1 MQEGFAAPE
10 DEEIDE
16 QAHLDQ
22 DEYWVLPSLP
32 FLPLPPFLL
41 FHVPI
46 LLPLYSSL
54 HFGIIP
60 PLHAV
65 DISSIASVS
74 MDAPYVLS
82 MFVYFM
88 YYTWETQY
96 YPLHPQTIA
105 SAVIY
110 PSRLSMFY
118 ITTWRMNTY
127 KASGAEGSTMDFKQE
142 MLWWESIF
150 EEKAKNKRM
159 LSGMQLFALDLL
171 KYFCLCSVH

>member
-1 MQEGFAAPE
+1 MNTEF
-10 DEEIDE
+10 
-16 QAHLDQ
+16 
-22 DEYWVLPSLP
+22 SLP

-41 FHVPI
+41 FLVPI
-46 LLPLYSSL
+46 LLPLCSSL

-65 DISSIASVS
+65 DISSITSVS

-82 MFVYFM
+82 MFLYFM
-88 YYTWETQY
+88 YYTSEAQY

-110 PSRLSMFY
+110 PSHLSMFY
-118 ITTWRMNTY
+118 ITTWRMN
-127 KASGAEGSTMDFKQE
+127 KASGTEGSTMDFKQE
-142 MLWWESIF
+142 MSRWESIF

-159 LSGMQLFALDLL
+159 PSGMQLFALDLL
-171 KYFCLCSVH
+171 NIFVFALFIKVILQNIYVTDKLAQ